1 MAAVSIRNRVRKL
14 EAESSSD
21 LVVLSCVITRRRMN
35 KPRLDGKLRI
45 PARIWS
51 GLGW

>member
-21 LVVLSCVITRRRMN
+21 LVVLSRHHTETDEQAKARW
-35 KPRLDGKLRI
+35 KAEI
-45 PARIWS
+45 PASIWS